1 MFKAEGMGVPLSE
14 EQREDIV
21 HLSTSN
27 KGVSLSGQTSEE
39 DYEEAAFVRRICDQE
54 RACTW
59 RMLADFVDGGRE
71 DVVVGDLRQ
80 TNKTVASFTSPIAE
94 QLQKSISKWDRDDVD
109 FTADN
114 LFGDEAEEETYGEVD
129 RTAIRKTIM
138 ESIDD
143 ILGSRKFPDRYA
155 VRLQESVA
163 EMVSSIQNDRNLET
177 IGKGTDNEDRF
188 DFPGDYCGNNQS
200 PEKRLKNSLG

>member
-1 MFKAEGMGVPLSE
+1 
-14 EQREDIV
+14 
-21 HLSTSN
+21 
-27 KGVSLSGQTSEE
+27 
-39 DYEEAAFVRRICDQE
+39 
-54 RACTW
+54 
-59 RMLADFVDGGRE
+59 
-71 DVVVGDLRQ
+71 
-80 TNKTVASFTSPIAE
+80 
-94 QLQKSISKWDRDDVD
+94 
-109 FTADN
+109 
-114 LFGDEAEEETYGEVD
+114 
-129 RTAIRKTIM
+129 M

-163 EMVSSIQNDRNLET
+163 EIVSSIQNDRNLET